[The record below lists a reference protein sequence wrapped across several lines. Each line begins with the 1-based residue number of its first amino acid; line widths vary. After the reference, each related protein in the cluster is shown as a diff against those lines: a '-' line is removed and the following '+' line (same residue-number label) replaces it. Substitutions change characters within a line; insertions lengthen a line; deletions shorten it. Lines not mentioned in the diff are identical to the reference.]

1 MHFLHHFHLNQQYKI
16 TNSYVRS
23 SLDPPLEKKIFSYG
37 KNVCKIE
44 KIEIFVVNK
53 KEYIIVNKVE
63 R

>member
-1 MHFLHHFHLNQQYKI
+1 M
-16 TNSYVRS
+16 
-23 SLDPPLEKKIFSYG
+23 EKKIFSYG

>member
-1 MHFLHHFHLNQQYKI
+1 
-16 TNSYVRS
+16 VRS